1 MKVKSV
7 LGFDIF
13 IFISVLLLQVVSVL
27 FIYSSGV
34 SSSGITY
41 SSEYMKQLVSI
52 GIGLVLCILFSFGN
66 YSRLGDWSFY
76 FYLAGLLALIFTL
89 LFGKVV
95 NGARSWISLGSF
107 HLGQPSEIVKII
119 TILYLGKF
127 FDNRRSSIS
136 SIGTLL
142 ISLLIVAVPMFLI
155 LLQPDMG
162 TALVYVPIYFFMAFI
177 ASVPLLYLCFLL
189 LAGCGTLL
197 VGILPAWNENIIH
210 SDSIFFRIVTDAS
223 LWPYYML
230 ITILI
235 FALSAVGY
243 MVYKRRYYFWIA
255 YFSAAGSLAFV
266 GAFLMQKV
274 LKGYQIMRLIVFLDP
289 EIDPQGTGWNIIQ
302 SMTAVGSGG
311 FSGKGFLNG
320 TQSHYRFLP
329 QQSTDFIFS
338 IIAEEWGFLGSF
350 LVLFLY
356 GVIIFRGLYII
367 WTAKDRYGKNIA
379 AGIIGMIFFH
389 MLVNIGMTMGIMP
402 ITGIPLLFISYGG
415 SALLNALIAV
425 GILLNIHQRRYH
437 F

>member
-1 MKVKSV
+1 MKVKSF

-13 IFISVLLLQVVSVL
+13 IFMSVLVLLVVSVL
-27 FIYSSGV
+27 FVYSSGV
-34 SSSGITY
+34 SSSGILY
-41 SSEYMKQLVSI
+41 SNEYIKQMISI

-76 FYLAGLLALIFTL
+76 FYLAGLAVLIYTL

-95 NGARSWISLGSF
+95 NGARSWISIGTL
-107 HLGQPSEIVKII
+107 HLGQPSELVKII
-119 TILYLGKF
+119 TILFLGKF
-127 FDNRRSSIS
+127 FDTRRNSIDSIS
-136 SIGTLL
+136 TLL
-142 ISLLIVAVPMFLI
+142 LSLLIVALPMGLI

-177 ASVPLLYLCFLL
+177 ASVPLQYLIFLFL
-189 LAGCGTLL
+189 SGSGMLL
-197 VGILPAWNENIIH
+197 VGILPSWNDTIIH
-210 SDSIFFRIVTDAS
+210 SESIFARIMTDPA
-223 LWPYYML
+223 LWPYYFL
-230 ITILI
+230 IFTIILI
-235 FALSAVGY
+235 LAVAGFLI
-243 MVYKRRYYFWIA
+243 YKRRYYFWIA
-255 YFSAAGSLAFV
+255 YLSAVGTLSFI
-266 GAFLMQKV
+266 GAFFMQKV

-289 EIDPQGTGWNIIQ
+289 NIDPQGTGWNIIQ
-302 SMTAVGSGG
+302 SITAVGSGG
-311 FSGKGFLNG
+311 FGGKGFLNG

-350 LVLFLY
+350 LVLCLY
-356 GVIIFRGLYII
+356 GVIIFRGIYII
-367 WTAKDRYGKNIA
+367 WTAKDRYGKNIG
-379 AGIIGMIFFH
+379 AGIVGMIFFH

-415 SALLNALIAV
+415 SALLNALIAI